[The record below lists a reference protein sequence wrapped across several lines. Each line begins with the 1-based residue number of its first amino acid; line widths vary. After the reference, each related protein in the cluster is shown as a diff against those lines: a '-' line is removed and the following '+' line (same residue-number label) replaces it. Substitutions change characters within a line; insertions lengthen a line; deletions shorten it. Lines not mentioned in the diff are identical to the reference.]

1 MARKKREPFTF
12 ESNLEKVTEKIQ
24 EKPYRVMNIIGQQ
37 LVREIRANELK
48 SNYNR
53 RTKILSKTLG
63 YWARKRERDLQI
75 GFKISI
81 EKNIAGAGPG
91 IVGGIMTGSEPDP
104 LKPSVLR
111 NKDLITRLIGEALD
125 EIRKEG

>member
-1 MARKKREPFTF
+1 MAKKDPFKF
-12 ESNLEKVTEKIQ
+12 ESNLEKVTEKIHDI
-24 EKPYRVMNIIGQQ
+24 PFRVMNIIGQQ

-48 SNYNR
+48 SNYNQ

-63 YWARKRERDLQI
+63 YWARKQERDLQI

>member
-1 MARKKREPFTF
+1 MAKKDPFKF
-12 ESNLEKVTEKIQ
+12 ESNLEYVKEKLD
-24 EKPYRVMNIIGQQ
+24 EKPRRVLNVIGQQ

-48 SNYNR
+48 SNYNQ

-63 YWARKRERDLQI
+63 YWARKQERDLQI

>member
-1 MARKKREPFTF
+1 M
-12 ESNLEKVTEKIQ
+12 SIQ
-24 EKPYRVMNIIGQQ
+24 
-37 LVREIRANELK
+37 
-48 SNYNR
+48 
-53 RTKILSKTLG
+53 
-63 YWARKRERDLQI
+63 
-75 GFKISI
+75 
-81 EKNIAGAGPG
+81 KNIAGAGPG